1 MAVKKIEEIL
11 SHFDKRQFSP
21 VYLLTGEENYYID
34 LLTSK
39 FEEEILDEAERDFNL
54 TTLYGLETNAKEIC
68 SFAKQ
73 YPIMSEKRLIIV
85 KEFQQ
90 IDKKELSQLSFYVE
104 RPLASTI
111 LVLVNKN
118 KTIDKKFSDKVNKS
132 GIVFESAKLY
142 ENKVIPWID
151 KYVRDKRFSIETS
164 ATSLIFECLGNN
176 LQKIANEIDKM
187 SINLKEGSQI
197 TQSDVANHIGVNK
210 DYNIFELQN
219 AIGRLNHTKINKI
232 VNYLLANTNENP
244 IQAMLPNLFA
254 YFVKVTITAQ
264 LKDKTNESV
273 ASAIGVSPYFAKDY
287 IYASQIFPLEKLYQN
302 IEMIKDYDLK
312 TKGLGSNFD
321 NNELFKELIFKL
333 TH

>member
-1 MAVKKIEEIL
+1 MIVKKIEEIL
-11 SHFDKRQFSP
+11 NHFNKRQFSP

-39 FEEEILDEAERDFNL
+39 FEEEILDEAERDFNF

-73 YPIMSEKRLIIV
+73 YPMMSEKRLIVV

-90 IDKKELSQLSFYVE
+90 MDKKELFPLSFYVE
-104 RPLASTI
+104 KPLNSTI
-111 LVLVNKN
+111 LVFVNKN
-118 KTIDKKFSDKVNKS
+118 KTIDKKFLDKVNKS
-132 GIVFESAKLY
+132 GIIFESAKLY

-151 KYVRDKRFSIETS
+151 KYVRDKGFSIENS
-164 ATSLIFECLGNN
+164 ATNLIFECLGNN

-187 SINLKEGSQI
+187 SINLKEGTQI
-197 TQSDVANHIGVNK
+197 TQSNVANHIGVNK

-219 AIGRLNHTKINKI
+219 AIGKLNHTKINRI
-232 VNYLLANTNENP
+232 VDYLLANTNENP

-254 YFVKVTITAQ
+254 YFVKIAMVSQ

-273 ASAIGVSPYFAKDY
+273 VSAIGVSPYFAKDY
-287 IYASQIFPLEKLYQN
+287 IYASQIFSLEKIYQN

>member
-1 MAVKKIEEIL
+1 MIVKKIEEIL
-11 SHFDKRQFSP
+11 NHFEKKQFSP

-34 LLTSK
+34 LLASK
-39 FEEEILDEAERDFNL
+39 FEEEILDESEKDFNF

-73 YPIMSEKRLIIV
+73 YPMMSEKRLIIV

-90 IDKKELSQLSFYVE
+90 LDKKELSPLSVYIE
-104 RPLASTI
+104 KPLTSSI

-118 KTIDKKFSDKVNKS
+118 KTIDKKFLDKVNKS
-132 GIVFESAKLY
+132 GTVFESAKLY
-142 ENKVIPWID
+142 DNKVIPWIEN
-151 KYVRDKRFSIETS
+151 YVRSKNFKIEVP
-164 ATSLIFECLGNN
+164 ATNLIFEYLGNN

-187 SINLKEGSQI
+187 SINLVAGSQI
-197 TQSDVANHIGVNK
+197 TLSDVANHIGVNK
-210 DYNIFELQN
+210 DYNVFELQN
-219 AIGRLNHTKINKI
+219 AIGKLQHTKINTI
-232 VNYLLANTNENP
+232 VNHLLANTNENP

-254 YFVKVTITAQ
+254 YFVKIAMVSQ

-273 ASAIGVSPYFAKDY
+273 VSAIGVSPYFAKDY
-287 IYASQIFPLEKLYQN
+287 IYASQIFSLEKIYQN

>member
-104 RPLASTI
+104 KPLASTI

-118 KTIDKKFSDKVNKS
+118 KTIDKKFLDKVNKS

-151 KYVRDKRFSIETS
+151 KYVRNKRFSIETS

-254 YFVKVTITAQ
+254 YFVKVIITAQ
-264 LKDKTNESV
+264 LKYKTNESV

>member
-1 MAVKKIEEIL
+1 MIVKKIEEIL
-11 SHFDKRQFSP
+11 NHFEKKQFSP

-39 FEEEILDEAERDFNL
+39 FEEEILDESEKDFNF

-68 SFAKQ
+68 SFVKQ
-73 YPIMSEKRLIIV
+73 YPMMSEKRLIIV

-90 IDKKELSQLSFYVE
+90 LDKKELSPLSVYIE
-104 RPLASTI
+104 KPLTSTI

-118 KTIDKKFSDKVNKS
+118 KTVDKKFLDKVNKS
-132 GIVFESAKLY
+132 GTVFESAKLY
-142 ENKVIPWID
+142 DNKVIPWID
-151 KYVRDKRFSIETS
+151 NYVRSKNFKIEVS
-164 ATSLIFECLGNN
+164 ATNLIFEYLGNN

-187 SINLKEGSQI
+187 SINLVAGSQI
-197 TQSDVANHIGVNK
+197 TLSDVANHIGVNK
-210 DYNIFELQN
+210 DYNVFELQN
-219 AIGRLNHTKINKI
+219 AIGKLQHTKINTI
-232 VNYLLANTNENP
+232 VNHLLANTNENP

-254 YFVKVTITAQ
+254 YFVKIAIVSQ
-264 LKDKTNESV
+264 LKDKSNESV

-287 IYASQIFPLEKLYQN
+287 LYASQYYSLEKIYQN
-302 IEMIKDYDLK
+302 LELIKEYDLK